1 MTDAEYQASYGWFEG
16 DFSVVKAR
24 ARKPQNFNCG
34 KRI

>member
-16 DFSVVKAR
+16 DFSGVKAR
-24 ARKPQNFNCG
+24 ARKPMNFNCG